1 MVAVVVAMDVT
12 VKYALVMN
20 VVVGIAVAMVVV
32 NGGNIGGW

>member
-12 VKYALVMN
+12 VKYALVIK

-32 NGGNIGGW
+32 NGGNIEGW